1 MQLSSC
7 GIGSRR
13 IMHHAGDILQYTQRI
28 GDAMSIKGKPVSAVT
43 ATVLVACS
51 LLIPSVANASQESL
65 DRGDFSIACH
75 QQHGWSWFPQQTS
88 AFSATVGR
96 HTVPMPSS
104 ATPPILTA
112 GTAHSAVPLPRP
124 CIIIDMS
131 SNKNHTK
138 VNWQTITITVL
149 AIALAVN
156 SFLLYAFYWSVDH
169 FLTNQVEINASSVRR
184 DTELKKRID
193 ALEKR

>member
-1 MQLSSC
+1 MI
-7 GIGSRR
+7 IG
-13 IMHHAGDILQYTQRI
+13 
-28 GDAMSIKGKPVSAVT
+28 
-43 ATVLVACS
+43 
-51 LLIPSVANASQESL
+51 
-65 DRGDFSIACH
+65 
-75 QQHGWSWFPQQTS
+75 
-88 AFSATVGR
+88 
-96 HTVPMPSS
+96 
-104 ATPPILTA
+104 
-112 GTAHSAVPLPRP
+112 
-124 CIIIDMS
+124 MS

-138 VNWQTITITVL
+138 VNFNWQTIAITVL

>member
-1 MQLSSC
+1 
-7 GIGSRR
+7 
-13 IMHHAGDILQYTQRI
+13 
-28 GDAMSIKGKPVSAVT
+28 
-43 ATVLVACS
+43 
-51 LLIPSVANASQESL
+51 
-65 DRGDFSIACH
+65 
-75 QQHGWSWFPQQTS
+75 
-88 AFSATVGR
+88 
-96 HTVPMPSS
+96 
-104 ATPPILTA
+104 
-112 GTAHSAVPLPRP
+112 
-124 CIIIDMS
+124 MS

-156 SFLLYAFYWSVDH
+156 SFLLYAFYWSVNH